1 MTSPLV
7 ALAVLLATAFATGP
21 QTDNLIAPDLEPGG
35 TFFDDDGSTH
45 EGYIE
50 ALAAIDVLRGCNPP
64 LSDFT
69 CPADPITRGQMAALL
84 RRSLRLPP
92 ASGDAFDDDD
102 GSTFEED
109 INRVAAAGITR
120 GCDAAHARLFCPDEF
135 VTRGQMAAFLNRGF
149 DLPPSKVDRFSD
161 DDRSTFEKDIDRVAS
176 AGITEGC
183 DPDYPRRFCPL
194 ELVTRG
200 QMASFLGRAL
210 GVDALRPAERPAF
223 TLAVTGDIL
232 IHSPLVDRAA
242 VYGDSSG
249 QPYDFR
255 PMFERIAPIIA
266 SADLALCHLEVPLS
280 ADNEGLSGYP
290 LFNAPREVA
299 QAIASAGYE
308 GCSTASNHS
317 IDQGVQGAAET
328 LDVLDAAG
336 VGHAGTARNPEEAAN
351 PRLYQVGDVTVG
363 HLSYTYWLNGLS
375 PPSGQ
380 EWVANVID
388 QSAILAEAAQAR
400 AEGADLVVVSLH
412 WGVEYQSDPDVLTA
426 VAGPGPARVGCDR
439 SDRRSPRPRRP
450 AHRQGR
456 GAPCRLRT
464 GQSRIQPVLP
474 RNPGRRDRRGGDG
487 PPRRE
492 LVGRQAHSLR
502 PHQGGPRWLR
512 GPPHHG
518 DPGIGVVF
526 MAQVRVGGL
535 PCPNRRHHP
544 SFRNRGRASLKWTGL
559 VPH

>member
-1 MTSPLV
+1 M
-7 ALAVLLATAFATGP
+7 
-21 QTDNLIAPDLEPGG
+21 EPGG

-84 RRSLRLPP
+84 RRSLRLP
-92 ASGDAFDDDD
+92 ATAKDTFADDE
-102 GSTFEED
+102 GSTFEDD

-120 GCDAAHARLFCPDEF
+120 GCDADNPRLFCPDDY

-149 DLPPSKVDRFSD
+149 DLNPSTEDRFSD
-161 DDRSTFEKDIDRVAS
+161 DERSTFEEDIDRVAS

-183 DPDYPRRFCPL
+183 DPDYPRLFCPL
-194 ELVTRG
+194 EWVTRG

-210 GVDALRPAERPAF
+210 GLDPLRPPERPSF

-232 IHSPLVDRAA
+232 IHSPSWTAPPPSETPRDSHTTSGRC
-242 VYGDSSG
+242 SSG
-249 QPYDFR
+249 SPRSSRR
-255 PMFERIAPIIA
+255 PTWRFAISKFPSRPTTRTSRGI
-266 SADLALCHLEVPLS
+266 
-280 ADNEGLSGYP
+280 P

-299 QAIASAGYE
+299 QAIAYAGYE

-336 VGHAGTARNPEEAAN
+336 VGHAGTARNADEAAN
-351 PRLYQVGDVTVG
+351 PRLYRVGEVMVG

-388 QSAILAEAAQAR
+388 QSAILAEAGRAR

-412 WGVEYQSDPDVLTA
+412 WGVEYQVRSHVRHRWRWP
-426 VAGPGPARVGCDR
+426 RGC
-439 SDRRSPRPRRP
+439 S
-450 AHRQGR
+450 
-456 GAPCRLRT
+456 
-464 GQSRIQPVLP
+464 
-474 RNPGRRDRRGGDG
+474 
-487 PPRRE
+487 
-492 LVGRQAHSLR
+492 
-502 PHQGGPRWLR
+502 
-512 GPPHHG
+512 
-518 DPGIGVVF
+518 
-526 MAQVRVGGL
+526 
-535 PCPNRRHHP
+535 
-544 SFRNRGRASLKWTGL
+544 GRARST
-559 VPH
+559 

>member
-109 INRVAAAGITR
+109 INRVATAGITR
-120 GCDAAHARLFCPDEF
+120 GCDAAHPRLFCPDEF

-232 IHSPLVDRAA
+232 IHSPLMDRAA

-255 PMFERIAPIIA
+255 PMFQRIAPIIA

-280 ADNEGLSGYP
+280 ADNQGLSGYP

-317 IDQGVQGAAET
+317 IDQGVRGAAET

-336 VGHAGTARNPEEAAN
+336 VGHTGTARNPEEAAN

-388 QSAILAEAAQAR
+388 QSAILAEAARAR

-412 WGVEYQSDPDVLTA
+412 WGVEYQSDPTSSQLSLAQALLGSGAIDLIVGHHAHVVQPIGRAGERHVVYGLGNLVSNQCCLETQDGVIVELEMARRAENWWDARHTA
-426 VAGPGPARVGCDR
+426 FVPTRVDR
-439 SDRRSPRPRRP
+439 
-450 AHRQGR
+450 G
-456 GAPCRLRT
+456 GYV
-464 GQSRIQPVLP
+464 VLP
-474 RNPGRRDRRGGDG
+474 ITATLESGSY
-487 PPRRE
+487 
-492 LVGRQAHSLR
+492 A
-502 PHQGGPRWLR
+502 WLR
-512 GPPHHG
+512 SELEASRARTAAT
-518 DPGIGVVF
+518 IRRF
-526 MAQVRVGGL
+526 GL
-535 PCPNRRHHP
+535 GAELR
-544 SFRNRGRASLKWTGL
+544 
-559 VPH
+559 

>member
-1 MTSPLV
+1 MVAPLV
-7 ALAVLLATAFATGP
+7 AFLLAATLAAVP
-21 QTDNLIAPDLEPGG
+21 VTQQAAAPDMEPGG

-69 CPADPITRGQMAALL
+69 CPADSITRGQMAALL
-84 RRSLRLPP
+84 RRSLRLP
-92 ASGDAFDDDD
+92 ATAKDTFADDE
-102 GSTFEED
+102 GSTFEDD

-120 GCDAAHARLFCPDEF
+120 GCDADNPRLFCPDDY

-149 DLPPSKVDRFSD
+149 DLNPSTEDRFSD
-161 DDRSTFEKDIDRVAS
+161 DEHSTFEEDINRVAS

-183 DPDYPRRFCPL
+183 DPDYLRLFCPL
-194 ELVTRG
+194 EWVTRG

-210 GVDALRPAERPAF
+210 GLDPLRPPERPSF

-242 VYGDSSG
+242 AFGDASG
-249 QPYDFR
+249 QSYDFR
-255 PMFERIAPIIA
+255 PMFERIAPIISA
-266 SADLALCHLEVPLS
+266 ADLALCHLEVPLS
-280 ADNEGLSGYP
+280 ADNQDLSGYP

-299 QAIASAGYE
+299 QAIAYAGYE

-328 LDVLDAAG
+328 LDILDAAG
-336 VGHAGTARNPEEAAN
+336 VGHAGTARNADEAAN
-351 PRLYQVGDVTVG
+351 PRLYRVGEVMVG

-388 QSAILAEAAQAR
+388 QSAILAEAGRAR

-412 WGVEYQSDPDVLTA
+412 WGVEYQADPTPSQ
-426 VAGPGPARVGCDR
+426 VALAQGLLASGTIDLIVGHHAHVVQPIGRV
-439 SDRRSPRPRRP
+439 SDRHVVYGLGNLVSNQCCVETQDGVIVEIEMARRAEDWWDARRTAFFPTRVERS
-450 AHRQGR
+450 GYV
-456 GAPCRLRT
+456 
-464 GQSRIQPVLP
+464 VLP
-474 RNPGRRDRRGGDG
+474 VTATLESGSYDWLSSELEASRARTTSTIRRLGVDA
-487 PPRRE
+487 E
-492 LVGRQAHSLR
+492 LR
-502 PHQGGPRWLR
+502 
-512 GPPHHG
+512 
-518 DPGIGVVF
+518 
-526 MAQVRVGGL
+526 
-535 PCPNRRHHP
+535 
-544 SFRNRGRASLKWTGL
+544 
-559 VPH
+559 